1 MHYGD
6 LSDASNLSKIIES
19 ILPDEIY
26 NLAAQSHV
34 GTSFNIPEYT
44 SNVNAL
50 GPLRILEIIKS
61 LSNKKNKILS
71 SINIRTLWN
80 DKSKKAK

>member
-1 MHYGD
+1 M
-6 LSDASNLSKIIES
+6 SDASNLSKIIES

-34 GTSFNIPEYT
+34 GTSFHIPEYT

-50 GPLRILEIIKS
+50 GPLRILEIIRS
-61 LSNKKNKILS
+61 LKNKKKIQK
-71 SINIRTLWN
+71 IKTQRT
-80 DKSKKAK
+80 